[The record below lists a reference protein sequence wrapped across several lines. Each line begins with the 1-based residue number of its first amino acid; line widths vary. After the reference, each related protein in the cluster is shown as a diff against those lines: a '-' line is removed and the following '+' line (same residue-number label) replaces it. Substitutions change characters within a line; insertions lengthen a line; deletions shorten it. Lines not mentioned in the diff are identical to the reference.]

1 MMLIEQKTVIT
12 RTREMS
18 PRPPAGEPITRARMY
33 GRAWPAGAVM
43 MSCSGGRVAQIGMMK
58 NRPAIPPTG
67 TERAIARGTFTS
79 GSAHSSAIEVIIPIP
94 EKVYAAG
101 RRPMKKVK
109 FPQPA
114 KDLS

>member
-1 MMLIEQKTVIT
+1 
-12 RTREMS
+12 
-18 PRPPAGEPITRARMY
+18 
-33 GRAWPAGAVM
+33 M

-58 NRPAIPPTG
+58 NRPAVPPTG
-67 TERAIARGTFTS
+67 TERAIARGTFIA
-79 GSAHSSAIEVIIPIP
+79 GFVHSSAMEEIIPIA